1 MIFGRFSVNN
11 FVIPFYYL
19 FPAPL
24 VGSARN
30 ILAVFISVTVARNKF
45 GNISVRR
52 IFIKRAHLGANIAA
66 PNGIIPFEGCFFGK
80 IKLFFL
86 LCDSR

>member
-1 MIFGRFSVNN
+1 MIFGHFSVNN
-11 FVIPFYYL
+11 FVISFYHL

-30 ILAVFISVTVARNKF
+30 ILAVFVAVAVTCNKL
-45 GNISVRR
+45 GNIGIRR

-66 PNGIIPFEGCFFGK
+66 PNGIILFEGCFFGK